1 MKTRPRTYNGDN
13 FSVIGDFGSKE
24 NHRNE
29 YQNRHESNDQIDNPI
44 RIKIDEEFIYRKSV
58 GLNSWS
64 FCLNVNHQNN
74 NRQQTQHE
82 PESSEVF
89 FDDI

>member
-24 NHRNE
+24 NHRIEN
-29 YQNRHESNDQIDNPI
+29 QNRHESNDQIDNPI

>member
-1 MKTRPRTYNGDN
+1 METGSTTDDGNNFCVVRHSGGEKDN
-13 FSVIGDFGSKE
+13 RYK
-24 NHRNE
+24 N
-29 YQNRHESNDQIDNPI
+29 QNRHKRNHQIDNPI
-44 RIKIDEEFIYRKSV
+44 RIKIDEEFIYRKPV